1 MNGRY
6 LLDTNA
12 ASYAINKKSA
22 AVDRHLARVAM
33 AELGISAVTEEELCF
48 GAARSGSAGLQATVE
63 QFLLGVS
70 IFAWDSEAAKDD
82 RGARDGAGFD
92 FGYGGPGVWADQAF
106 ADGGL
111 DEIGEWGEK
120 ETNTPAVCDKL
131 DWVISSR

>member
-1 MNGRY
+1 MSVRY

-33 AELGISAVTEEELCF
+33 AELGISAVTEGELRF

-70 IFAWDSEAAKDD
+70 IFAWDSEAAKEYGRLRSALEHEGRVMGSLDMMIAAHAMALGLILVTGD
-82 RGARDGAGFD
+82 RA
-92 FGYGGPGVWADQAF
+92 FGRIRR
-106 ADGGL
+106 L
-111 DEIGEWGEK
+111 RME
-120 ETNTPAVCDKL
+120 
-131 DWVISSR
+131 DWTK